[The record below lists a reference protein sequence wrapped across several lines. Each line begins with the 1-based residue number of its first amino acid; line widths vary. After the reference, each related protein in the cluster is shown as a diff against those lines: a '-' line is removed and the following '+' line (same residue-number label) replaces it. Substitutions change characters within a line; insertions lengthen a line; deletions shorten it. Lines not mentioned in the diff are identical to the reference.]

1 MNKIKWYGF
10 YDYRR
15 YGMEGNLKKKNEWLR
30 NYSKES
36 FTTLTRYVMLKVVI
50 KTVINF
56 IKVRNMKY
64 LSDYMPQ
71 FPVVHIVFRFCI
83 KLF

>member
-1 MNKIKWYGF
+1 
-10 YDYRR
+10 
-15 YGMEGNLKKKNEWLR
+15 MEGNLKKKNECLR

-36 FTTLTRYVMLKVVI
+36 FTTLTRYVILKVVI

>member
-1 MNKIKWYGF
+1 
-10 YDYRR
+10 
-15 YGMEGNLKKKNEWLR
+15 
-30 NYSKES
+30 
-36 FTTLTRYVMLKVVI
+36 MLKVVI

-71 FPVVHIVFRFCI
+71 FPSCILCFIFVSNYFKTRLCNIVNVNDNQTRNVI
-83 KLF
+83 LS